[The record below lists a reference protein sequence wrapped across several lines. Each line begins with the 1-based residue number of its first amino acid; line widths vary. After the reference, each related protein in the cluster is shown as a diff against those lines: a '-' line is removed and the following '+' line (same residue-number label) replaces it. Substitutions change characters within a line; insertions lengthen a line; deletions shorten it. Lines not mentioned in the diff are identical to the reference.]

1 MKFIS
6 SKPEDIRA
14 FHRFCAALNIRK
26 GNFESAA
33 TCLSYVGED
42 LPRADL
48 HNYAS
53 LWDQE
58 WRSVVKHP
66 REQESLDVHHQA
78 QASIR

>member
-1 MKFIS
+1 MEFIS
-6 SKPEDIRA
+6 SKPEDIKA
-14 FHRFCAALNIRK
+14 FYRFCAALNIRK
-26 GNFESAA
+26 NNLKRASV
-33 TCLSYVGED
+33 CLSYAGED

-66 REQESLDVHHQA
+66 REQESLDVYRQA